1 MPQKNYKSSSM
12 NVLKLRDKTLIHRNQ
27 LHFYIL
33 TTNHQKEK
41 LGNSLTYHIK
51 KKKYLGINLVKEVK
65 DLYSEIYKKL
75 MKEMEDD
82 TNR

>member
-1 MPQKNYKSSSM
+1 MPQENYKSSSM
-12 NVLKLRDKTLIHRNQ
+12 NVLKLQDKKLIHRNQ

-41 LGNSLTYHIK
+41 LRKQSHLPHQK
-51 KKKYLGINLVKEVK
+51 EYLGINLVKEVK